1 MERSERRISSLRAK
15 VRFDFHLP
23 VAECP
28 LMTDCYPIGGTR
40 TEAEAIDGGKNVVC
54 GFGPAARFWI
64 GIDGIDVIEDGC
76 RDTLCR
82 TVNVPAQLFFREHG
96 EEALDLVDPRSRSWG
111 VVDVPAGMP
120 REPVASRL
128 GLMGDE
134 IVHDD
139 MEIEILRHM
148 RFDRVKEGTELA
160 CPMTGETAADDT
172 TGRGVEVG
180 KPREG
185 STALI
190 VVGAPFGLA

>member
-1 MERSERRISSLRAK
+1 MAGRSL
-15 VRFDFHLP
+15 L
-23 VAECP
+23 
-28 LMTDCYPIGGTR
+28 
-40 TEAEAIDGGKNVVC
+40 GKL
-54 GFGPAARFWI
+54 GLFRQF
-64 GIDGIDVIEDGC
+64 
-76 RDTLCR
+76 TLQN
-82 TVNVPAQLFFREHG
+82 TVTLQNTAQHKKGYR
-96 EEALDLVDPRSRSWG
+96 PNT
-111 VVDVPAGMP
+111 
-120 REPVASRL
+120 L

-148 RFDRVKEGTELA
+148 RFDRVKKGTELA